1 MGKILLK
8 QMDDKLLK
16 KNYFFCHSIV
26 LCKNV
31 LQYVHFRAKYLE
43 EGQLS
48 CQTLPIPLSPKF
60 MDYVRVK
67 NMPVGNT

>member
-16 KNYFFCHSIV
+16 KNYFFYHSIV

-31 LQYVHFRAKYLE
+31 LQYIHFRAKYLE
-43 EGQLS
+43 EGHLS
-48 CQTLPIPLSPKF
+48 CQTIPISLSPKF
-60 MDYVRVK
+60 MDYVRVY
-67 NMPVGNT
+67 NVPVGNM